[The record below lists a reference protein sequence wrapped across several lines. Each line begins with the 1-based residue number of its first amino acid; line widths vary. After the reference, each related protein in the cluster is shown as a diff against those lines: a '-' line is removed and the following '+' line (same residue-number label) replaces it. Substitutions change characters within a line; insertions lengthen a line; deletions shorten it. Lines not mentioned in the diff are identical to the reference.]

1 MSHFTRL
8 KTQIVEKEYLLKA
21 LKDLGYQSEE
31 GELEVHAVGRSKQ
44 TVEIKIHLGMLGR
57 EVGFRKS
64 GETYDIIADW
74 WGLRGNT
81 RQEFQDKLT
90 QRYAYHAAVARLQE
104 QGFDLVTDET
114 QEDGQLHLTL
124 RRMA

>member
-21 LKDLGYQSEE
+21 LKDLGYQAEE
-31 GELEVHAVGRSKQ
+31 GELYVHAVGQSKQ
-44 TVEIKIHLGMLGR
+44 QVEIKVHLGLLGR

-64 GETYDIIADW
+64 GDTYDIIADW

-81 RQEFQDKLT
+81 RQEFQDKLA
-90 QRYAYHAAVARLQE
+90 QRYAYHAAIARLQE
-104 QGFDLVTDET
+104 QGFALVTDET
-114 QEDGQLHLTL
+114 QENGQVHLTL
-124 RRMA
+124 RRVA